1 MKLYSPEF
9 TADPRTA
16 YDRMRREHG
25 HLAPVEVAAGVSA
38 TLVIGYRAALRI
50 LSDPDR
56 FPADPRAWESSLP
69 QNCPVLPIME
79 WGTIGSGAEEEHR
92 TRYRP
97 AYLETLRAVDL
108 FTLRREVEAA
118 AVPLINEFCS
128 AGKADLLDQFAVPL
142 TVRVVNN
149 LLGLSPE
156 VGERVFDAMAVLRD
170 APDEETSD
178 RYNQRLTGDLLEAVS
193 AKRREPGTD
202 VISRLISHPAG
213 LDDAEIVAQLA
224 VLYARGSEPTWN
236 LIVNTVLLMLT
247 DKQFHDD
254 LLAGA
259 LTVRDAIDEVLFV
272 NPPLANSCA
281 RYPRQPQLVE
291 NAWLPADHPVVIS
304 STGCNSDPAVAGDR
318 IGNRSHLAWGA
329 GSRSCPAQSVTLVI
343 VQEAL
348 DQLLDALPEIELAMP
363 TEQLEWRP
371 SAFHR
376 APAAVPVIFPPALPL
391 AVPTP

>member
-9 TADPRTA
+9 AADPHAA
-16 YDRMRREHG
+16 YDRMRRESG
-25 HLAPVEVAAGVSA
+25 PLIPVEVASGVSA

-56 FPADPRAWESSLP
+56 FPADPRTWESSLP
-69 QNCPVLPIME
+69 ENCPVLPIME

-97 AYLETLRAVDL
+97 AYLETLRDVDL
-108 FTLRREVEAA
+108 FTLRHEVEAL
-118 AVPLINEFCS
+118 AVPLINEFCG
-128 AGKADLLDQFAVPL
+128 AGKADLLDQFAMPL
-142 TVRVVNN
+142 TVRVINN
-149 LLGLSPE
+149 LLGLSTE
-156 VGERVFDAMAVLRD
+156 VGERVFTAMAVLRD

-178 RYNQRLTGDLLEAVS
+178 RYNQRLTGDLLEAVT
-193 AKRREPGTD
+193 AKRREPGSD
-202 VISRLISHPAG
+202 VISRLIAHPAG

-247 DKQFHDD
+247 DNQFHDD

-259 LTVRDAIDEVLFV
+259 LPVRDAIDEALFA

-291 NAWLPADHPVVIS
+291 NVWLPGDQPVVIS

-329 GSRSCPAQSVTLVI
+329 GSRACPGQSVAMVI
-343 VQEAL
+343 AQEAL

-363 TEQLEWRP
+363 ADQLEWRP
-371 SAFHR
+371 SSFHR
-376 APAAVPVIFPPALPL
+376 APVTVPVIFPPGLPL
-391 AVPTP
+391 AVP